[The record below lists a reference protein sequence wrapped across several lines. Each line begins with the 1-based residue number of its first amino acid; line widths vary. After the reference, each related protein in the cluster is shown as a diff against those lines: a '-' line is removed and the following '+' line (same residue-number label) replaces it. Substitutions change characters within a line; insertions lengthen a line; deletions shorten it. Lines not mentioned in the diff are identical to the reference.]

1 MTPRAK
7 NRLELTLRVP
17 LLSRIAPGR
26 KTSGS
31 AHLSS
36 IPSGHFGGSD
46 TEVKPFE
53 NQMNNERRTSGISL
67 HDFNELEGHRLRG
80 LLNVEENE
88 NSWSERN

>member
-1 MTPRAK
+1 MTLRAK

-26 KTSGS
+26 KPREAPTY
-31 AHLSS
+31 HQFRRD
-36 IPSGHFGGSD
+36 FGGPD

-67 HDFNELEGHRLRG
+67 HDFNGLEGPGLRG